1 MEPHGEHPRPLPA
14 LARAS
19 GVRKPGARAALPPGS
34 RAVMDGADAAWD
46 VRERAHAGLILD
58 AMDQAGNIVA
68 VLEVADVACGLRVIT
83 ANTALSRALG
93 RGVAEIEGSPADFL
107 ADDADPARPARL
119 RDALRL
125 GEPLQET
132 IGVQVEGRQ
141 VWIGLRLMPAGSGTS
156 VPRRFVLLGRDIT
169 ERRRR
174 ADADGAMQVLLGQ
187 AFRQAGIA
195 MAVVETSGTIVMSNQ
210 QFHTLCGRPAS
221 AIDGRNFTRQLHL
234 DDIPEIVVRRE
245 RQTADSQ
252 SYDMT
257 VRLVRPD
264 GGVVPVQLHC
274 NLLENRTLRR
284 LRIVTL
290 TPVPA
295 AAAPAAAVPGMPA
308 PEPAPASAPGFAP
321 EPASRPVVLA
331 GGISLVGLEGV
342 RQALGDRWPAV
353 AQRVVASAEHVLRR
367 HLLPDES
374 FSRQSNGTGFVVCF
388 SGADARRS
396 ELRAAAI
403 TREIR
408 TRLIGEMDDA
418 GLAATTLALDPQP
431 ITQAELAEPAGT
443 LSGLLEQRLKRR
455 RGALEDQAR
464 AALAEAAATARC
476 LLVPATTPAGVPV
489 PLALVDLPDTL
500 RRSLD
505 TAMLTL
511 PEAEMRGFDP
521 SLLRLD
527 GLAEA
532 ALERGGDGR
541 AAGWIVPVDF
551 DSLTLRHR
559 RERCMTQLS
568 ALPAV
573 LRQRVTPLLSQL
585 PRSVYQAR
593 VVDALRMLKGYG
605 RAVGIEVDDL
615 DALPFDPRTRTV
627 GLVLVTGAALSDQ
640 LRRRRSAALA
650 ATLQRLRAESIRV
663 VARDT
668 AGLAAADLAR
678 LGVDLVVNEA
688 AETRRR

>member
-1 MEPHGEHPRPLPA
+1 
-14 LARAS
+14 
-19 GVRKPGARAALPPGS
+19 
-34 RAVMDGADAAWD
+34 MDGADAAWD
-46 VRERAHAGLILD
+46 VRGRAHAGLILD

-93 RGVAEIEGSPADFL
+93 RSVAEIEGSPADFL
-107 ADDADPARPARL
+107 AGDDADPARLARL

-141 VWIGLRLMPAGSGTS
+141 VWIGLRLMPAGSETS
-156 VPRRFVLLGRDIT
+156 VPRRFVLLGRDIS

-195 MAVVETSGTIVMSNQ
+195 MAVVETGGTIVMSNQ

-234 DDIPEIVVRRE
+234 DDIPETVARRE
-245 RQTADSQ
+245 RQTVDGQ

-290 TPVPA
+290 TPVPS
-295 AAAPAAAVPGMPA
+295 AAAPGVPA
-308 PEPAPASAPGFAP
+308 PEPGP

-342 RQALGDRWPAV
+342 RNALGDRWPAV

-489 PLALVDLPDTL
+489 PL
-500 RRSLD
+500 
-505 TAMLTL
+505 
-511 PEAEMRGFDP
+511 
-521 SLLRLD
+521 
-527 GLAEA
+527 
-532 ALERGGDGR
+532 
-541 AAGWIVPVDF
+541 
-551 DSLTLRHR
+551 
-559 RERCMTQLS
+559 
-568 ALPAV
+568 
-573 LRQRVTPLLSQL
+573 
-585 PRSVYQAR
+585 
-593 VVDALRMLKGYG
+593 
-605 RAVGIEVDDL
+605 
-615 DALPFDPRTRTV
+615 
-627 GLVLVTGAALSDQ
+627 
-640 LRRRRSAALA
+640 
-650 ATLQRLRAESIRV
+650 
-663 VARDT
+663 
-668 AGLAAADLAR
+668 
-678 LGVDLVVNEA
+678 
-688 AETRRR
+688 

>member
-1 MEPHGEHPRPLPA
+1 
-14 LARAS
+14 
-19 GVRKPGARAALPPGS
+19 
-34 RAVMDGADAAWD
+34 MDGVDAAWD

-93 RGVAEIEGSPADFL
+93 RSVAEIEGSPADFL
-107 ADDADPARPARL
+107 AGDDGDPARVARL

-125 GEPLQET
+125 GGPLQET

-141 VWIGLRLMPAGSGTS
+141 VWIGLRLMPAGSETS

-195 MAVVETSGTIVMSNQ
+195 MAVVETGGTIVMSNQ

-234 DDIPEIVVRRE
+234 DDIPETVARRE
-245 RQTADSQ
+245 RQIADGQ

-264 GGVVPVQLHC
+264 GGVVPVQLRC

-295 AAAPAAAVPGMPA
+295 AAAGIAPPAAVPGVPA
-308 PEPAPASAPGFAP
+308 PEPAPGSAPGPAP

-342 RQALGDRWPAV
+342 RNALGDRWPAV

-489 PLALVDLPDTL
+489 PLGLVDLPDAL

-521 SLLRLD
+521 TLLRLD

-627 GLVLVTGAALSDQ
+627 GLVVVTGAMLSDQ

-668 AGLAAADLAR
+668 AGLTAADLAR